1 MRFKVR
7 KKYNYKNIY
16 FTIICLIIIIT
27 LLLLKT
33 IGKKASNNVIEIS
46 TRIVNDII
54 IDNVNSNIK
63 TEILSKYNIND
74 LITINYNN
82 NEISNIDYNLEKT
95 YNLFVEIKKNIIESF
110 KKDNINRY
118 NYDYYFKDNYLIIEV
133 PFYNYTGNVFLI
145 NISPKIKCQIN
156 LIKIISGSVSTK
168 VSTYGINT
176 LKIDLY
182 INIDV
187 ISSILVPFNTK
198 EIKNTSEVLIASK
211 IINGKIP
218 TYYGSNYKNNSE
230 MFNLE

>member
-16 FTIICLIIIIT
+16 FIILVLIIIT
-27 LLLLKT
+27 TFSLLKT
-33 IGKKASNNVIEIS
+33 IGKKASSNIIKVS
-46 TRIVNDII
+46 SKMVNDII

-63 TEILSKYNIND
+63 TEILGKYNIND

-110 KKDNINRY
+110 KNDNINRY
-118 NYDYYFKDNYLIIEV
+118 NYDYYFRDNYLIIEV

-145 NISPKIKCQIN
+145 NISPKIKSQIN
-156 LIKIISGSVSTK
+156 LIKTISGSVSTK

-176 LKIDLY
+176 LKVDLY

-187 ISSILVPFNTK
+187 ISSIVVPFKTE
-198 EIKNTSEVLIASK
+198 EIKNNSEVLIASK

-218 TYYGSNYKNNSE
+218 TYYGGNYKNNSE
-230 MFNLE
+230 VFNL

>member
-16 FTIICLIIIIT
+16 FIILVLIIIT
-27 LLLLKT
+27 TFLLLKT
-33 IGKKASNNVIEIS
+33 IGKKASSNIIKVS
-46 TRIVNDII
+46 SKMVNDII
-54 IDNVNSNIK
+54 VDNVNSNIK

-110 KKDNINRY
+110 KNDNINRY
-118 NYDYYFKDNYLIIEV
+118 NYDYYFRDNYLIIEV

-145 NISPKIKCQIN
+145 NISPKIKSQIN
-156 LIKIISGSVSTK
+156 LIKTISGSVSTK

-176 LKIDLY
+176 LKVDLY
-182 INIDV
+182 INVDV
-187 ISSILVPFNTK
+187 TSSIVVPFKTE
-198 EIKNTSEVLIASK
+198 EIKNNSEVLIASK

-230 MFNLE
+230 VFNL

>member
-16 FTIICLIIIIT
+16 FIILVLIIIT
-27 LLLLKT
+27 TFLLLKT
-33 IGKKASNNVIEIS
+33 IGKKASSNIIKVS
-46 TRIVNDII
+46 SKMVNDII
-54 IDNVNSNIK
+54 VDNVNSNIK

-110 KKDNINRY
+110 KNDNINRY
-118 NYDYYFKDNYLIIEV
+118 NYDYYFRDNYLIIEV

-145 NISPKIKCQIN
+145 NISPKIKSQIN
-156 LIKIISGSVSTK
+156 LIKTISGSVSTK

-176 LKIDLY
+176 LKVDLY
-182 INIDV
+182 INVDV
-187 ISSILVPFNTK
+187 TSSIVVPFKTE
-198 EIKNTSEVLIASK
+198 EIKNNSEVLIASK

-218 TYYGSNYKNNSE
+218 TYYGGNYKNNSE
-230 MFNLE
+230 VFNL

>member
-16 FTIICLIIIIT
+16 FIILVLIIITTFI
-27 LLLLKT
+27 LLKT
-33 IGKKASNNVIEIS
+33 IGKKASSNIIKVS
-46 TRIVNDII
+46 SKMVNDII

-63 TEILSKYNIND
+63 TEILGKYNIND

-110 KKDNINRY
+110 KNDNINRY
-118 NYDYYFKDNYLIIEV
+118 NYDYYFRDNYLIIEV

-145 NISPKIKCQIN
+145 NISPKIKSQIN
-156 LIKIISGSVSTK
+156 LIKTISGSVSTK

-176 LKIDLY
+176 LKVDLY

-187 ISSILVPFNTK
+187 ISSIVVPFKTE
-198 EIKNTSEVLIASK
+198 EIKNNSEVLIASK

-218 TYYGSNYKNNSE
+218 TYYGGNYKNNSE
-230 MFNLE
+230 VFNL

>member
-46 TRIVNDII
+46 TRMVNDII

-95 YNLFVEIKKNIIESF
+95 YNLFVEIKKNIVESF
-110 KKDNINRY
+110 KKDNITRY
-118 NYDYYFKDNYLIIEV
+118 SYDYYFNDNYLIIEV

-145 NISPKIKCQIN
+145 NISPKIKSQIN
-156 LIKIISGSVSTK
+156 LIKTISGSVSTK

-176 LKIDLY
+176 LKVDLY

-187 ISSILVPFNTK
+187 ISNIVVPFNTK
-198 EIKNTSEVLIASK
+198 EIKNSSKVLIASK

-230 MFNLE
+230 VFNFE

>member
-16 FTIICLIIIIT
+16 FIILVLIIIT
-27 LLLLKT
+27 TFLLLKT
-33 IGKKASNNVIEIS
+33 IGKKASNNIIKVS
-46 TRIVNDII
+46 SKMVNDII

-110 KKDNINRY
+110 KNDNINRY
-118 NYDYYFKDNYLIIEV
+118 NYDYYFRDNYLIIEV

-145 NISPKIKCQIN
+145 NISPKIKSQIN
-156 LIKIISGSVSTK
+156 LIKTISGSASTK

-176 LKIDLY
+176 LKVDLY

-187 ISSILVPFNTK
+187 VSNIVVPFKTE
-198 EIKNTSEVLIASK
+198 EIKNNSEVLIASK

-218 TYYGSNYKNNSE
+218 TYYGGNYKNNSE
-230 MFNLE
+230 VFNL

>member
-16 FTIICLIIIIT
+16 FIILVLIIIT
-27 LLLLKT
+27 TFLLLKT
-33 IGKKASNNVIEIS
+33 IGKKASSNIIKVS
-46 TRIVNDII
+46 SKMVNDII

-63 TEILSKYNIND
+63 TETLSKYNIND

-82 NEISNIDYNLEKT
+82 NNEISDIDYNLEKT

-110 KKDNINRY
+110 KNDNINRY

-145 NISPKIKCQIN
+145 NISPKIKSQIN
-156 LIKIISGSVSTK
+156 LIKTISGSVSTK

-176 LKIDLY
+176 LKVDLY

-187 ISSILVPFNTK
+187 VSNIVVPFKTE
-198 EIKNTSEVLIASK
+198 EIKN
-211 IINGKIP
+211 
-218 TYYGSNYKNNSE
+218 NS
-230 MFNLE
+230 